1 MGTEKKIE
9 RGATMEGVVR
19 RTLMLLVYGLM
30 ILAYAMA
37 AFAADSPA
45 S

>member
-1 MGTEKKIE
+1 
-9 RGATMEGVVR
+9 MEGGVR

-37 AFAADSPA
+37 AFATDSPA

>member
-1 MGTEKKIE
+1 MTE
-9 RGATMEGVVR
+9 RGATMEGGVR

-37 AFAADSPA
+37 AFAGDGPTS
-45 S
+45 

>member
-1 MGTEKKIE
+1 
-9 RGATMEGVVR
+9 MEGRSVR

-37 AFAADSPA
+37 AFATDTQVS
-45 S
+45 

>member
-1 MGTEKKIE
+1 MDGS
-9 RGATMEGVVR
+9 VR
-19 RTLMLLVYGLM
+19 RTLTLLVYGLM

-37 AFAADSPA
+37 AFAADAPA